1 MEADMR
7 RTVLALFLAMVSLVA
22 WLSPSVVAQ
31 ETKSARGTVS
41 AMTADMVTVKVGT
54 QEMKFA
60 IDAKTNVIASG
71 GGTATRKA
79 AAAGTPG
86 PKLSDLVHVG
96 DAVEVGYH
104 EMGGTLHAAEIRKV
118 ATAGSGGGSTSDERA
133 AAKGETVNGT
143 VDSVSA
149 TSLSISGSQSGGT
162 FKQTFTIDADT
173 KIVGQG
179 AGTKAAAGGG
189 RLSVT
194 DYLKAGDRV
203 SVTYHKMGNVLHA
216 GEIRVTAKSK

>member
-7 RTVLALFLAMVSLVA
+7 RTVLALVLAMLSLVA

-31 ETKSARGTVS
+31 EKSARGTVT
-41 AMTADMVTVKVGT
+41 AMTADMVTVKAGA

-71 GGTATRKA
+71 GSTATRKA
-79 AAAGTPG
+79 AAAGTAG
-86 PKLSDLVHVG
+86 PKLSDLIKVG
-96 DAVEVGYH
+96 DAVEVSYH
-104 EMGGTLHAAEIRKV
+104 EMGGTMHAAEVRKV
-118 ATAGSGGGSTSDERA
+118 ASPGSGGGSTSDQRD
-133 AAKGETVNGT
+133 AAKAETINGT

-149 TSLSISGSQSGGT
+149 TSLAISGSQSGGT
-162 FKQTFTIDADT
+162 FKQTFMIDAET
-173 KIVGQG
+173 KVVGAG

-189 RLSVT
+189 RLNIT

-203 SVTYHKMGNVLHA
+203 SVTYHKMGNMLHA
-216 GEIRVTAKSK
+216 AEIRVTAKGK